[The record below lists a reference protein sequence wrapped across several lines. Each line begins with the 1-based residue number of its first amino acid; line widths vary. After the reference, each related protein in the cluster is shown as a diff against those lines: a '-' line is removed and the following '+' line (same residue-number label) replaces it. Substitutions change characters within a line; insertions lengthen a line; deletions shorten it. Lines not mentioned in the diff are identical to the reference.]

1 MPAQFT
7 TGPNGK
13 LTPKPGTTLN
23 GKGAPTSDADQFDP
37 RGRNQIPMGSSGKY
51 GGGNVVSEQGNTQ
64 QTKKSQN
71 VARVLK
77 FPVNRTDMYPAHIVF
92 HPYKIDTGL
101 LDGLLGDVMNTDLVT
116 TVKGEQ
122 TSESVNDE
130 VSSSQF
136 NDVDEEGGTFTSD
149 EIQGAKD
156 AQTRQRENANRQQN
170 AANRAQINKE
180 IKENQAVMG
189 SKLTDLKAYRDPKAP
204 AIQLFFPPS
213 LQYNDAVNYNSA
225 NLGSAGLT
233 AMGALNSGE
242 NIMSAI
248 TSGLTEGMESIFN
261 LATGS
266 LKGESMK
273 VGAARLA
280 KKFSGGTSSAVQSAL
295 QTGMNPGTRLLFD
308 QPTMRSFTFSFK
320 LIPTSSQE
328 AITIKEIVKNFRFQ
342 MYPREIDVT
351 EGIPIGYEFP
361 NVYRIE
367 FAFDGG
373 TLQIPKIQY
382 CYLKD
387 VQAAYNSTSGGV
399 FFEDGHPTEIDLNLT
414 FLEYRALSKRDVE
427 AGF

>member
-1 MPAQFT
+1 MAYDQIGVT
-7 TGPNGK
+7 QTSR
-13 LTPKPGTTLN
+13 
-23 GKGAPTSDADQFDP
+23 PTANSDADQFSKTGSYDE
-37 RGRNQIPMGSSGKY
+37 IPMTSSANY
-51 GGGNVVSEQGNTQ
+51 GGGNTVSEQGNTQ

-71 VARVLK
+71 VARVIK

-101 LDGLLGDVMNTDLVT
+101 LDGVLGDVMNTELVT
-116 TVKGEQ
+116 TVKGDQ

-130 VSSSQF
+130 VSTPF

-156 AQTRQRENANRQQN
+156 AQTQQREAANRQQN

-180 IKENQAVMG
+180 VAENQAVMG
-189 SKLTDLKAYRDPKAP
+189 DKLTDLKAYRDPKAP

-225 NLGSAGLT
+225 NLGAAGMT
-233 AMGALNSGE
+233 AMAAIGSGD

-248 TSGLTEGMESIFN
+248 TSGLTEGIESIFN

-280 KKFSGGTSSAVQSAL
+280 KKFSGGTSNAVQSAL

-308 QPTMRSFTFSFK
+308 QPQMRSFTFSFK
-320 LIPTSSQE
+320 LIPTSPQE
-328 AITIKEIVKNFRFQ
+328 AITIKEIVRNFRFQ

-414 FLEYRALSKRDVE
+414 FLEYRALSKRDIE